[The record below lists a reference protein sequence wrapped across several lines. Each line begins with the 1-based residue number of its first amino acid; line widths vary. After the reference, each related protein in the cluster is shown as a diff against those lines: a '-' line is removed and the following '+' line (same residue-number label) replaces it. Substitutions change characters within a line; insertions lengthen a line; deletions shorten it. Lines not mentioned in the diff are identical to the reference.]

1 MRTFE
6 LPFERVELVPL
17 GVTVPAAG
25 GDISKYE
32 LAKPYFLVLGSDY
45 PHKNLQFALES
56 WQLLKQRLGDRAP
69 ELVFAGPRS
78 RVAHSFYE
86 RGQLGS
92 ARYLGELAPHEV
104 GAVLR
109 GATALVSPSTY
120 EGFGLPML
128 EAMALGKNVAVLP
141 LETELSSFEL
151 ADLLNV
157 SRPYAIGLLEKGV
170 IPFRS
175 VGVHRR
181 IRLDDALQYKAKQRQ
196 CSLEAMAAL
205 QAENE
210 ALGLQ

>member
-1 MRTFE
+1 MNTSVQNLNAQDSAIARVALEQIALQHPQNEAINLT
-6 LPFERVELVPL
+6 LP
-17 GVTVPAAG
+17 VPA
-25 GDISKYE
+25 I
-32 LAKPYFLVLGSDY
+32 
-45 PHKNLQFALES
+45 
-56 WQLLKQRLGDRAP
+56 QLLR
-69 ELVFAGPRS
+69 E
-78 RVAHSFYE
+78 
-86 RGQLGS
+86 
-92 ARYLGELAPHEV
+92 
-104 GAVLR
+104 
-109 GATALVSPSTY
+109 
-120 EGFGLPML
+120 ML

-170 IPFRS
+170 IPFQS

-196 CSLEAMAAL
+196 RSLEAMAAL